1 MRKIE
6 TKNSERKKQL
16 IKKIIVWAIIA
27 IILGLILTAALG
39 NLDAIKTLW
48 KTP

>member
-1 MRKIE
+1 MKKIKRENSIRKE
-6 TKNSERKKQL
+6 QL
-16 IKKIIVWAIIA
+16 IKKIIVWIIIA

>member
-1 MRKIE
+1 MKKIK
-6 TKNSERKKQL
+6 TQDLKKRQVL
-16 IKKIIVWAIIA
+16 IKKIIGIAIIL
-27 IILGLILTAALG
+27 IILGLILASALG